1 MGKELLKEKSILP
14 GHVTTAKNVILRCQ
28 KKKVLTVLFNSLACQ
43 LGIGRTTGLT
53 NFGFFLPAR
62 RELSHNEMVKK
73 HAATKHVQE
82 RNLSETRTEAGSES
96 VARSCPSSPI
106 ALLHPLLQNHPKST
120 EPSKLEYLPYICVQ
134 AKEKDDYNERL
145 TIALTEEAQKYEH
158 PESLLLLITSKH
170 SASS

>member
-1 MGKELLKEKSILP
+1 MLKELLNEKGILL
-14 GHVTTAKNVILRCQ
+14 GHLTTANVMMSKCQ
-28 KKKVLTVLFNSLACQ
+28 KKKVLAELFNSSAK
-43 LGIGRTTGLT
+43 T
-53 NFGFFLPAR
+53 
-62 RELSHNEMVKK
+62 VKK
-73 HAATKHVQE
+73 RAVTKHVQE

-106 ALLHPLLQNHPKST
+106 ALLHPLLRNHPKST
-120 EPSKLEYLPYICVQ
+120 RPSELEYLPYIHVQ

-145 TIALTEEAQKYEH
+145 TIALTEVAQKYEH